1 MAKSTKKVDAL
12 SMFESSVPAKA
23 APRQKTPAPKSVPE
37 KHEEVKE
44 IKETKVKEEPAKTDE
59 NPVPGIQLMKS
70 RKEKETR
77 KNKSRTFY
85 MSDALYEKLR
95 SLAKE
100 NECSASEYLTFLL
113 EQILYT

>member
-23 APRQKTPAPKSVPE
+23 APRQKAPAPKSVPIDPEE
-37 KHEEVKE
+37 KIE
-44 IKETKVKEEPAKTDE
+44 IKEAKAEKEPEKPEKTPA
-59 NPVPGIQLMKS
+59 PGIQLMKS
-70 RKEKETR
+70 HKDKEAR